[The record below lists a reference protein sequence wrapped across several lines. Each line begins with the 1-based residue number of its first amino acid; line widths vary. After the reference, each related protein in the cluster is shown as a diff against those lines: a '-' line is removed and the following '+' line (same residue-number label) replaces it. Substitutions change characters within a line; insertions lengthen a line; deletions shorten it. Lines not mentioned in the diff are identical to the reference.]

1 MSSSRSSAPATPA
14 KRSARATPVKAEKK
28 APLYGVENYRLH
40 DSVGY
45 LMKRLVSMMS
55 LHIEQILQAQ
65 NVGLTNSQWAP
76 MLLLNQGQPATIC
89 QLAREF
95 QTDVG
100 AMTRMIDRL
109 ESKGLCKRV
118 RSTVDR
124 RVVQVELTPE
134 GHEAIAHV
142 PAVIVGV
149 LNEFLDGFSRE
160 EWQTLLDLLLR
171 MYANGTAL
179 TAAAHSPSTN

>member
-1 MSSSRSSAPATPA
+1 
-14 KRSARATPVKAEKK
+14 
-28 APLYGVENYRLH
+28 
-40 DSVGY
+40 
-45 LMKRLVSMMS
+45 
-55 LHIEQILQAQ
+55 
-65 NVGLTNSQWAP
+65 

-109 ESKGLCKRV
+109 ESKGLCKRM
-118 RSTVDR
+118 RSTTDR
-124 RVVQVELTPE
+124 RVVQVELTPQ
-134 GHEAIAHV
+134 GREAISQV
-142 PAVIVGV
+142 PAVIVSV

-160 EWQTLLDLLLR
+160 EWQTLLNLLLR

-179 TAAAHSPSTN
+179 TSPADSPSTN